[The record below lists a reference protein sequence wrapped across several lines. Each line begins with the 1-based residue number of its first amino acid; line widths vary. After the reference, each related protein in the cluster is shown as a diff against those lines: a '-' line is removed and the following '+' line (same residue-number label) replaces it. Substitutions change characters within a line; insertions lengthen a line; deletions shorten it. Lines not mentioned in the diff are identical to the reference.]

1 MRGAG
6 NPSAL
11 KAESQGQQQWK
22 KIEADKEGRLV
33 ATQGQRAESAEAD
46 GKPADHRR
54 GDEALGIGGRKG
66 PWHPGCDP
74 QSSPKSR
81 SPSRGTL
88 RFSGTASSDPF
99 LPSWSGREGRLP
111 CFVWKGFPTFRSHL
125 RMRPVS
131 RRHSRRGL
139 VGGSTFRRTPLSR
152 SPLDKNPV
160 HGHLSELQPVN
171 EVNTKGQIFR
181 ASFGKNP
188 RFQIELDK
196 RPLSPGTS
204 REASGVPCLNPR
216 RGLTL
221 LSPVCRDPA
230 IGV

>member
-88 RFSGTASSDPF
+88 RFSGTTSSEPILPYAS
-99 LPSWSGREGRLP
+99 GQEGRLP
-111 CFVWKGFPTFRSHL
+111 CFVWKGLPTFRSHL

-139 VGGSTFRRTPLSR
+139 VGGSTFRRTPISR
-152 SPLDKNPV
+152 SPLDKNPMP
-160 HGHLSELQPVN
+160 GPLSELQPVN
-171 EVNTKGQIFR
+171 AVSTKGQFFR

-188 RFQIELDK
+188 RFQRQLDK

-204 REASGVPCLNPR
+204 REAGGAPRLNPR

-221 LSPVCRDPA
+221 LSPLSADPA
-230 IGV
+230 HGV